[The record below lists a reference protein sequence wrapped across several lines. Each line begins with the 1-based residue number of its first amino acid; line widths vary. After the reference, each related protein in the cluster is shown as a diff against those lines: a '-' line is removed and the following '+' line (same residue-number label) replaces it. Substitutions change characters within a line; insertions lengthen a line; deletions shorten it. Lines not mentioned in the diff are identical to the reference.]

1 MENRGILDLYYF
13 YIHSSLY
20 CITSMYDLSISLLYL
35 SMIMHIHPHFQVLLP
50 FSIIVDF
57 MNCLNFM
64 CFMIIFVYR
73 TVIIYIIITG
83 ILHVDN
89 LYILTIIYLF
99 DFYILPSNSSILL
112 LIIYYTV
119 SIKMIVLSIDN
130 PHMRPIC
137 IIISQVPKQYVAF
150 HYTEFVSVLVPK
162 IFLLQQIAQY
172 AASLLGICLA
182 KSFVQSFD

>member
-35 SMIMHIHPHFQVLLP
+35 SMIMHIHPHFQAL
-50 FSIIVDF
+50 FASSIIFDF
-57 MNCLNFM
+57 MNYLNFM

-73 TVIIYIIITG
+73 IVIIYIIITR

-89 LYILTIIYLF
+89 LYILIIIYLF

-119 SIKMIVLSIDN
+119 SIKMIVLSINN

-137 IIISQVPKQYVAF
+137 NIIS
-150 HYTEFVSVLVPK
+150 
-162 IFLLQQIAQY
+162 
-172 AASLLGICLA
+172 
-182 KSFVQSFD
+182 